1 MALNAYLWHCGWHAR
16 LKFSFYITVRETGRS
31 LEICGL
37 HKHGSHLSMLL
48 LAETLRK
55 QTSLSER
62 KIKTVLAAYQAFPT
76 KRNQVLLRKG
86 DIANYQYFVEKGC
99 LRVFV
104 TDESGNQF
112 TRFLIE
118 EGMDGTAFPSFIQ
131 RKPSSASIQ
140 CIGQCEVLRI
150 THKARE
156 RLYEDVP
163 EMEKYY
169 RKIIEL
175 AYVEAIHRIESLIS
189 MSAKERYDL
198 LLKEKPKLFQQLPAN
213 VIAEYMGISKETL
226 SRLKSRK

>member
-1 MALNAYLWHCGWHAR
+1 M
-16 LKFSFYITVRETGRS
+16 S
-31 LEICGL
+31 
-37 HKHGSHLSMLL
+37 L

-55 QTSLSER
+55 HTNLSER
-62 KIKTVLAAYQAFPT
+62 KINTVVAAYQPFAT

-86 DIANYQYFVEKGC
+86 DIANHLYFVEKGC
-99 LRVFV
+99 LRVFI
-104 TDESGNQF
+104 TDESGNEF

-150 THKARE
+150 TYAERE
-156 RLYEDVP
+156 KLYNAVP

-169 RKIIEL
+169 RKTIEL
-175 AYVEAIHRIESLIS
+175 AYVDAIHRIESLIA
-189 MSAKERYDL
+189 MSAQERYQL

>member
-1 MALNAYLWHCGWHAR
+1 M
-16 LKFSFYITVRETGRS
+16 S
-31 LEICGL
+31 
-37 HKHGSHLSMLL
+37 L

-55 QTSLSER
+55 HTTLSER
-62 KIKTVLAAYQAFPT
+62 KVKKVVTAYQPFVT
-76 KRNQVLLRKG
+76 KRNQTLLRKG
-86 DIANYQYFVEKGC
+86 NIANYLYFVEKGC
-99 LRVFV
+99 LRVFI

-140 CIGQCEVLRI
+140 CIGKCEVLRI
-150 THKARE
+150 SYTARE
-156 RLYEDVP
+156 QLYEAVP

-175 AYVEAIHRIESLIS
+175 AYVDAIHRIESLIS
-189 MSAKERYDL
+189 MNAQERYQL
-198 LLKEKPKLFQQLPAN
+198 ILKEKPRLLQQLPAN

-226 SRLKSRK
+226 SRLKSKK

>member
-1 MALNAYLWHCGWHAR
+1 
-16 LKFSFYITVRETGRS
+16 
-31 LEICGL
+31 
-37 HKHGSHLSMLL
+37 MLL

-55 QTSLSER
+55 HTALSES
-62 KIKTVLAAYQAFPT
+62 KIKKVVTTYQPFAT

-86 DIANYQYFVEKGC
+86 DIANYLYFVEKGC
-99 LRVFV
+99 LRVFI

-118 EGMDGTAFPSFIQ
+118 AGMDGTAFPSFIQ

-140 CIGQCEVLRI
+140 CIGKCEVLRI
-150 THKARE
+150 SYAARE
-156 RLYEDVP
+156 RLYAAVP

-175 AYVEAIHRIESLIS
+175 AYVDAIHRIESLIS
-189 MSAKERYDL
+189 MGAQERYNL
-198 LLKEKPKLFQQLPAN
+198 LVREKPKLLQQLPAN

-226 SRLKSRK
+226 SRLKSKK